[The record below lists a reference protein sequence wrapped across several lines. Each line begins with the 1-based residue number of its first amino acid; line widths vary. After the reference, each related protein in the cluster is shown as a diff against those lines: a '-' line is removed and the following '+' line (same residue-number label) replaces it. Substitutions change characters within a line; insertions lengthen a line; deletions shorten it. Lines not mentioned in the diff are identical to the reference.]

1 MARYPEL
8 SNLINIPTKELR
20 DMYNE
25 IQRWGA
31 TLLNELDSRDSQ
43 VDNRPS
49 TTIRVEVTSGNI
61 TNHKKVMWYI
71 QQVLVNIK
79 DLLALQLQQHL
90 RHFFNE
96 RLF

>member
-8 SNLINIPTKELR
+8 SNLVNVPTKELR

-31 TLLNELDSRDSQ
+31 TLLNELDSRDSE

-49 TTIRVEVTSGNI
+49 TTIRVAVTSGTI
-61 TNHKKVMWYI
+61 TNPQKGDVVYSTSSGKCKGFVSTAASTTF
-71 QQVLVNIK
+71 K
-79 DLLALQLQQHL
+79 A
-90 RHFFNE
+90 FF
-96 RLF
+96 

>member
-8 SNLINIPTKELR
+8 SNLVNIPTQELR
-20 DMYNE
+20 DMYTE

-31 TLLNELDSRDSQ
+31 TLLNELDSRDAL

-61 TNHKKVMWYI
+61 TNPQKGDVVYSTSSGKYKGFVSTAASTTF
-71 QQVLVNIK
+71 K
-79 DLLALQLQQHL
+79 A
-90 RHFFNE
+90 FF
-96 RLF
+96 

>member
-31 TLLNELDSRDSQ
+31 TLLNELDSRDAL

-49 TTIRVEVTSGNI
+49 TTIRVEVTSGN
-61 TNHKKVMWYI
+61 
-71 QQVLVNIK
+71 VLNPQKGDVVYSTSAVNTK
-79 DLLALQLQQHL
+79 ALLALQLQQHL

>member
-25 IQRWGA
+25 IERWGA
-31 TLLNELDSRDSQ
+31 TLLNELDSRDAL

-49 TTIRVEVTSGNI
+49 TTIRVEVTSGN
-61 TNHKKVMWYI
+61 
-71 QQVLVNIK
+71 VLNPQKGDVVYSTSAGK
-79 DLLALQLQQHL
+79 YKGFVSTAASTTFKA
-90 RHFFNE
+90 FF
-96 RLF
+96 

>member
-1 MARYPEL
+1 MEMGFTENGITKRWWEIMARYPEL

-31 TLLNELDSRDSQ
+31 TLLNELDSRDAL

-49 TTIRVEVTSGNI
+49 TTIQSRSNI
-61 TNHKKVMWYI
+61 W
-71 QQVLVNIK
+71 
-79 DLLALQLQQHL
+79 
-90 RHFFNE
+90 
-96 RLF
+96 